1 VPHVLL
7 GQDLVLAEVASC
19 LLNVKKRE
27 FNEASDLLDEARES
41 SEDFGV
47 VDFSG
52 TAGLLLSDLNN
63 YQHAIL

>member
-1 VPHVLL
+1 MF
-7 GQDLVLAEVASC
+7 AKRE
-19 LLNVKKRE
+19 KRE

-41 SEDFGV
+41 SEDVGV
-47 VDFSG
+47 VDLAG